1 MLSQKCSH
9 KNNIEI
15 QKKPKSKKK
24 TNKQTTKVCN
34 VKKQEK
40 GKLPAEN
47 ADIWWRQ

>member
-1 MLSQKCSH
+1 MLSQKCSY

-24 TNKQTTKVCN
+24 KKKKTKVCN

-47 ADIWWRQ
+47 ADI